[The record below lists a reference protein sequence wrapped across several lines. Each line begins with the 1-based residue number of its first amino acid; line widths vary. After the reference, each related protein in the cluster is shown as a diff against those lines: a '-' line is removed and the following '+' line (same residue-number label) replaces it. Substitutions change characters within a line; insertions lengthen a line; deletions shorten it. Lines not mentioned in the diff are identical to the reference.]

1 MRTEPTSPNNIGYL
15 IQKQKMQRPQPTQ
28 TQRINNTQ
36 NAARSPK
43 IAAQKPRANLSDIV
57 TPEER
62 DFIQALFSDSGMF
75 RSYRIANASPAAHI
89 RLGSTIDVKA

>member
-1 MRTEPTSPNNIGYL
+1 MRTEPTSSNNIGYL
-15 IQKQKMQRPQPTQ
+15 VQKQKMQRPHRTQ

-36 NAARSPK
+36 HAK
-43 IAAQKPRANLSDIV
+43 IAAQKPQANLSDIV

-62 DFIQALFSDSGMF
+62 NFIQALFSNSGMS